1 MKTKTLHIIMFGTFA
16 LSLIACNSKSTSTT
30 ESAQG
35 NLKSNDSSVSF
46 SMEQKDDADNS
57 DLDEPVGKIKPL
69 IDDESHRAVAMLNY
83 LTVQVQKILDKK
95 ENKVAIEEIYNE
107 ILNNTSPNAVDE
119 CTRNQLN
126 TILDTINKF
135 RLIDTDRE
143 HLQILFENDQA
154 EALHSAMPDP
164 TYLLSAA
171 VSGDSLRAIASIAMT
186 GLSSWTN
193 YNNAKNNAKLTNLKE
208 EWKLDEQE
216 QNEIHDLRR
225 DTFNYLIETVNNYGI
240 PDEYTLNEKSVEEFV
255 KISNTEKATN
265 RKISLEG
272 NEDIYS
278 RYGPYWGLLAKTYYE
293 LDEYKN
299 CLDAIKNYEIVR
311 AKIFRYDNDFAMA
324 LPYAILSL
332 EKVYGND
339 AKYFS
344 EMQRYLNLLEKETPK
359 EKWQMR
365 YFIAQSYLSLA
376 EKKVSI
382 KNECLRKALEISK
395 NDLNTLSNVQKQ
407 WFDDY
412 LKPVDEKIADNLTKD
427 GEKKRKE
434 EIKKEKQR
442 KETEL
447 IPYHEGF
454 LTVSQLYFELAEKLR
469 DASYDTVLSA
479 IEEPTSIFNVRNYL
493 LENSFDDQELNNLLK
508 PYNFDRVTYER
519 IYNIFKFR
527 DTFDNKKIGDSISLL
542 RNIISDVSEKGWTNY
557 YLPSLWNSEC
567 SWEKDHIELRVPVC
581 LLRENTKITY
591 VIFEEETGTT
601 IYEKAYAPYKVKVDT
616 YNPQNYTACFDT
628 PLYFK
633 YCTVE
638 IPCNEKM
645 KFDKKKSYKAC
656 IWLAENEIYLRGLI
670 YKNFGDKAEKK
681 NNTSNF
687 DGFHENS
694 FFRANNQ

>member
-1 MKTKTLHIIMFGTFA
+1 MKSKFIVFTILFCFLI
-16 LSLIACNSKSTSTT
+16 IACNSKSTSTT
-30 ESAQG
+30 ESAQE

-46 SMEQKDDADNS
+46 SMEQKDDTDNS

-83 LTVQVQKILDKK
+83 LTVQVQKILNTK
-95 ENKVAIEEIYNE
+95 ENKVALEQIYNE
-107 ILNNTSPNAVDE
+107 LDENTAPNAIDE
-119 CTRNQLN
+119 HTQSQLK
-126 TILDTINKF
+126 TIKDTINHF
-135 RLIDTDRE
+135 RLINTDRV

-154 EALHSAMPDP
+154 EALRSAMPDP

-171 VSGDSLRAIASIAMT
+171 VSGDPLRAIASIAMT

-193 YNNAKNNAKLTNLKE
+193 YNSAKNNVKLENLKA
-208 EWKLDEQE
+208 EWELDKEE
-216 QNEIHDLRR
+216 QNEIHNLRQS
-225 DTFNYLIETVNNYGI
+225 TFDYLVDMVQDFGI
-240 PDEYTLNEKSVEEFV
+240 PDEYTLNKPSVEKFV
-255 KISNTEKATN
+255 EISNNDNAAY

-344 EMQRYLNLLEKETPK
+344 EMQRYLSLLEKETPK
-359 EKWQMR
+359 DKWQMR

-412 LKPVDEKIADNLTKD
+412 LKPVDEKIADNLPID
-427 GEKKRKE
+427 EVEKRKE
-434 EIKKEKQR
+434 KIKKEKQR
-442 KETEL
+442 KESEL
-447 IPYHEGF
+447 IPYHKGF
-454 LTVSQLYFELAEKLR
+454 FTVSQLYFELAEKLW

-479 IEEPTSIFNVRNYL
+479 IKEPTSIFNVRNYL

-542 RNIISDVSEKGWTNY
+542 RNIISDLNEKGWNNY

-567 SWEKDHIELRVPVC
+567 SWEKDHIELRIPLS

-591 VIFEEETGTT
+591 VIFEEETGTNV
-601 IYEKAYAPYKVKVDT
+601 YEKAYAPYKVKVDT

-656 IWLAENEIYLRGLI
+656 IWIAENEIYLRGLI

-694 FFRANNQ
+694 VFRANNQ

>member
-1 MKTKTLHIIMFGTFA
+1 MKSKFIVFTILFYFLI
-16 LSLIACNSKSTSTT
+16 IACNSKSTSIT
-30 ESAQG
+30 ESAQE

-46 SMEQKDDADNS
+46 SMEQKDDTDNS

-83 LTVQVQKILDKK
+83 LTVQVQKILNTK
-95 ENKVAIEEIYNE
+95 ENKVALEQIYNE
-107 ILNNTSPNAVDE
+107 LDENTAPNAIDE
-119 CTRNQLN
+119 HTQSQLRTIKN
-126 TILDTINKF
+126 TINDF
-135 RLIDTDRE
+135 RLINTDRV

-154 EALHSAMPDP
+154 EALRSAMPDP

-171 VSGDSLRAIASIAMT
+171 VSGDPLRAIASIAMT

-193 YNNAKNNAKLTNLKE
+193 YNSAKNNVKLENLKA
-208 EWKLDEQE
+208 EWELDKEE
-216 QNEIHDLRR
+216 QNEIHNLRQS
-225 DTFNYLIETVNNYGI
+225 TFDYLVDMVQDFGI
-240 PDEYTLNEKSVEEFV
+240 PDEYTLNKPSVEKFV
-255 KISNTEKATN
+255 EISNNDNAAY

-311 AKIFRYDNDFAMA
+311 AKIFRYDNNFAMA

-344 EMQRYLNLLEKETPK
+344 EMQRYLSLLEKETPK

-395 NDLNTLSNVQKQ
+395 NDLNTLSDVQKQ
-407 WFDDY
+407 WFNDY
-412 LKPVDEKIADNLTKD
+412 LKPVDEIIANNLSK
-427 GEKKRKE
+427 GEETKRKE

-454 LTVSQLYFELAEKLR
+454 LTVSQLYFELAEKLW

-479 IEEPTSIFNVRNYL
+479 IKEPTSIFNVRNYL

-508 PYNFDRVTYER
+508 SYNFDRVAYER

-542 RNIISDVSEKGWTNY
+542 RNIISDLNEKGWNNY

-567 SWEKDHIELRVPVC
+567 SWEKDHIELRIPLS

-591 VIFEEETGTT
+591 VIFEEETGTNV
-601 IYEKAYAPYKVKVDT
+601 YEKAYAPYKVKVDT
-616 YNPQNYTACFDT
+616 YNPPNYTACFDT

-694 FFRANNQ
+694 VFRANNQ